1 MTNFKLSDFLS
12 LSLALRRRK
21 LSLSPKALII
31 YLWFGNVTLPQ
42 NMLATGLSENMISNH
57 APFHAAALTFFTFS
71 FSSCC
76 WMLLNQ
82 GHSVLWVWAPW
93 SQKDH
98 FRSWKFLESTHIKAH
113 FGADEYLIIFG
124 RTFYRIFLVSYHP
137 KSDWFW
143 GLCLTKRWF
152 ELMSKILWRIRGKGK
167 AKCQHL
173 SIAHPFDFKPELS
186 QTKFGR
192 YFPKLVYWAKI

>member
-1 MTNFKLSDFLS
+1 MALSHFHW
-12 LSLALRRRK
+12 
-21 LSLSPKALII
+21 P
-31 YLWFGNVTLPQ
+31 YLPQ
-42 NMLATGLSENMISNH
+42 VYWKIWFRHH
-57 APFHAAALTFFTFS
+57 APSPVKETQRDKYFHLQLHCLWDTSS
-71 FSSCC
+71 FSSCS
-76 WMLLNQ
+76 WRLLNQ
-82 GHSVLWVWAPW
+82 GHSVLWAPW

-124 RTFYRIFLVSYHP
+124 QTFYRIFLVSYHL

-152 ELMSKILWRIRGKGK
+152 ELMSKILWRIRGK

-192 YFPKLVYWAKI
+192 YFPKLVYWAKIWGLHCMQNRQ

>member
-1 MTNFKLSDFLS
+1 MSHFHWT
-12 LSLALRRRK
+12 
-21 LSLSPKALII
+21 
-31 YLWFGNVTLPQ
+31 YLPQ
-42 NMLATGLSENMISNH
+42 VYWKIWFRHH
-57 APFHAAALTFFTFS
+57 APSPVKETQCDKYFHLQLHCLWDTSS
-71 FSSCC
+71 FSSCS
-76 WMLLNQ
+76 WRLSNQ
-82 GHSVLWVWAPW
+82 GHSVLWAPW

-113 FGADEYLIIFG
+113 FGADEYLIIFEQ
-124 RTFYRIFLVSYHP
+124 TFYRIFLVSYHL

-152 ELMSKILWRIRGKGK
+152 ELMSKILWRIRGK

-192 YFPKLVYWAKI
+192 YFPKLVYWAKIWGLHCMQNRQ

>member
-1 MTNFKLSDFLS
+1 MH
-12 LSLALRRRK
+12 
-21 LSLSPKALII
+21 
-31 YLWFGNVTLPQ
+31 Y
-42 NMLATGLSENMISNH
+42 
-57 APFHAAALTFFTFS
+57 TFS
-71 FSSCC
+71 SSYCS
-76 WMLLNQ
+76 WRLLYQ
-82 GHSVLWVWAPW
+82 GHSVLWAPW

-98 FRSWKFLESTHIKAH
+98 FRSWKFLESTHMKAH

-124 RTFYRIFLVSYHP
+124 RTFYRIFLVSYHL

-152 ELMSKILWRIRGKGK
+152 ELMSKILWRIRGRGK

-186 QTKFGR
+186 QTKLVDTFLNLYIER
-192 YFPKLVYWAKI
+192 KSKTQTYTWYFPSGVYGYFMMFLVMDMGVILKKNISIL